1 MLIFVTTSVGINFN
15 PFDSNLI
22 SASDKTLLERFL
34 INFSSPSFKEEV
46 CVKDCFLR
54 SLRFFVLVCSFV
66 MCVLPLFSF
75 SPSALVFQH
84 LYCLQFPV
92 DLTFLI

>member
-1 MLIFVTTSVGINFN
+1 MYLRRIRLAKCLKSLKSWRRVLIFVTTGVGINFN

-46 CVKDCFLR
+46 CVKDFFLR
-54 SLRFFVLVCSFV
+54 
-66 MCVLPLFSF
+66 
-75 SPSALVFQH
+75 
-84 LYCLQFPV
+84 
-92 DLTFLI
+92 